1 MELDRYQNLMN
12 YLETD
17 VIPDELTEQ
26 QKKQLINQARYFEVK
41 KGLLYKKNRKDPQTL
56 IRVIK

>member
-26 QKKQLINQARYFEVK
+26 QKKQLINQA
-41 KGLLYKKNRKDPQTL
+41 
-56 IRVIK
+56 